1 MGWNRRWSHGNDRR
15 AARCRSGAGG
25 GAAAG
30 IRPAVSQPPHSCGR
44 GQGGKMPRWCRL
56 TKLPASSSFF
66 IIGFESMVYPIKGW
80 PQTMGSVD
88 RMVTHGPKSAKLAG
102 GHDVSAWTNT
112 PTSLG
117 LGAAEAVMSPH
128 PIAHTNTPETAAR
141 LFTWGSLPAPWRL
154 PGWAAIVDGPSVP
167 ELHNLNT
174 NRLTARDLN
183 RIKCPTTHVVNWCP
197 PRSRRHCGGATSAE
211 RRPWC
216 RCRQR
221 VLPKNHSSA
230 LASVT

>member
-1 MGWNRRWSHGNDRR
+1 
-15 AARCRSGAGG
+15 
-25 GAAAG
+25 
-30 IRPAVSQPPHSCGR
+30 
-44 GQGGKMPRWCRL
+44 MPRWCRL

-128 PIAHTNTPETAAR
+128 PIAHTNTPETTAR
-141 LFTWGSLPAPWRL
+141 LFTWGSLLHEEYGRATP
-154 PGWAAIVDGPSVP
+154 PS
-167 ELHNLNT
+167 T
-174 NRLTARDLN
+174 WNRSAME
-183 RIKCPTTHVVNWCP
+183 IAGM
-197 PRSRRHCGGATSAE
+197 GGD
-211 RRPWC
+211 R
-216 RCRQR
+216 
-221 VLPKNHSSA
+221 
-230 LASVT
+230 